1 MQRLDLHLKITAIIS
16 VCTMNAKAIKR
27 LSFRLTQL
35 SYSYGFKCLIERWQR
50 SLNKVCD
57 SNFEI
62 FRFFD
67 RYFDFFSFVEKKKIK
82 ENRFSMRTDDRF
94 LSPIEV
100 LVRHT
105 TPVLRDIAVATI
117 HSDGTDS
124 SSAIT
129 DTSYRNTGDYS
140 NAETASIKSSTSSKC
155 DWSHKISTISQC

>member
-1 MQRLDLHLKITAIIS
+1 
-16 VCTMNAKAIKR
+16 
-27 LSFRLTQL
+27 
-35 SYSYGFKCLIERWQR
+35 
-50 SLNKVCD
+50 
-57 SNFEI
+57 
-62 FRFFD
+62 
-67 RYFDFFSFVEKKKIK
+67 
-82 ENRFSMRTDDRF
+82 MRTDDRF

-155 DWSHKISTISQC
+155 D